1 MMQFNIADLFESLV
15 AATPNHEVLVCGAR
29 RLTFAELDERANRM
43 AAHLHAQGIGRNDH
57 IGFYMH
63 NSAEFIEAMLAAL
76 KLRAVPININYRY
89 VESELLYLC
98 QNAHLKGLFF
108 DEVYTNRVTQVHDAT
123 PSMRMLVRVGDGA
136 SSLGTAYEQA
146 MQSAPLTRYPERSGE
161 DLYIIYTGGTTGMPR
176 GVMWRHE
183 DMFFAGLQG
192 GHPGGEPISR
202 PEELASIASSGN
214 CAMVI
219 LPAAPL
225 IHGAAQWGTWI
236 GMFSGGKVVLTE
248 GGSFAPKQ
256 VWSLV
261 DHEKVTTLTVV
272 GDAMARPLVDSL
284 RADRKVDTSSLLVM
298 GSAGAILSESTVLA
312 LNELL
317 PNMLI
322 VNSFGATETGY
333 QGRAFGDAGASKK
346 HLAFYMDD
354 SNTVLDESTL
364 QPIAPGSGVIGRLA
378 RRGHIPVGYYNDPE
392 KTQVTFIHVDG
403 VRWAVPGDL
412 ATIESDGRIRVF
424 GRGAVC
430 INTGG
435 EKVFPEEI
443 EEVLKAHPAVHD
455 AVVVGVPDPRWGQ
468 RVAAIV
474 ELRPSHEL
482 TLEAMDAHCRKHI
495 AGYKVPRVLRVVSR
509 VVRHPSGKPDYRWA
523 RDMAVEMEVRDAAHR

>member
-1 MMQFNIADLFESLV
+1 
-15 AATPNHEVLVCGAR
+15 
-29 RLTFAELDERANRM
+29 
-43 AAHLHAQGIGRNDH
+43 
-57 IGFYMH
+57 
-63 NSAEFIEAMLAAL
+63 
-76 KLRAVPININYRY
+76 
-89 VESELLYLC
+89 
-98 QNAHLKGLFF
+98 
-108 DEVYTNRVTQVHDAT
+108 
-123 PSMRMLVRVGDGA
+123 
-136 SSLGTAYEQA
+136 
-146 MQSAPLTRYPERSGE
+146 
-161 DLYIIYTGGTTGMPR
+161 
-176 GVMWRHE
+176 
-183 DMFFAGLQG
+183 
-192 GHPGGEPISR
+192 
-202 PEELASIASSGN
+202 
-214 CAMVI
+214 
-219 LPAAPL
+219 
-225 IHGAAQWGTWI
+225 
-236 GMFSGGKVVLTE
+236 
-248 GGSFAPKQ
+248 
-256 VWSLV
+256 
-261 DHEKVTTLTVV
+261 
-272 GDAMARPLVDSL
+272 
-284 RADRKVDTSSLLVM
+284 
-298 GSAGAILSESTVLA
+298 
-312 LNELL
+312 
-317 PNMLI
+317 MLI

-333 QGRAFGDAGASKK
+333 QGRAFGDAGASMK